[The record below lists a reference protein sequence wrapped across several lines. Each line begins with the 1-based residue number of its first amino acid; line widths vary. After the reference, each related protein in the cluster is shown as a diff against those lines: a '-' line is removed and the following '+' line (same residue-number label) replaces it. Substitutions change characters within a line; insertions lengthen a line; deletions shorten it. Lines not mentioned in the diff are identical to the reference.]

1 MQPHASIPHQKS
13 HPNQAGVKPGPGTDH
28 LQKVAGFMTKHG
40 IAGLPRNYHLVHE
53 ALHGHNA
60 GLARD
65 LAALAQRPTQ
75 HALDQLGLKHRL
87 ASHCWLA
94 EERLQSESAAL
105 LHNLGDHLGL
115 GILHK
120 QTFARALE
128 TITRSIREDE
138 TRGIGELIAEL
149 DFLAAAAADL
159 LQAETELAVKLKN
172 GLQQIEAADRVA
184 EAAKV
189 MKAKDGLTGLPN
201 RLAFMNRLGELFAED
216 VPAPATALVLIDVD
230 NFRSINLQ
238 FGEEAG
244 NRLLKRMAAIFRKTI
259 KKNDFVARIDG
270 DDFAFLF
277 SDVSGEDA
285 YAIAERLH
293 GAVENNLVFAT
304 EHGSQHGGLGLSIGI
319 ALSHDAD
326 APMELLAQAQASLG
340 VARSNPRQ
348 PIAVFVPERGRAG
361 GRHVA

>member
-172 GLQQIEAADRVA
+172 GLQQIEAADRAA

-201 RLAFMNRLGELFAED
+201 RLARIGAGYTERGLRLGQEFHRRIGVVAERD
-216 VPAPATALVLIDVD
+216 ADRQAEPTVLGTV
-230 NFRSINLQ
+230 L
-238 FGEEAG
+238 G
-244 NRLLKRMAAIFRKTI
+244 
-259 KKNDFVARIDG
+259 
-270 DDFAFLF
+270 
-277 SDVSGEDA
+277 GEDQIVFDGA
-285 YAIAERLH
+285 MQAFGDRISILARNVAE
-293 GAVENNLVFAT
+293 
-304 EHGSQHGGLGLSIGI
+304 
-319 ALSHDAD
+319 
-326 APMELLAQAQASLG
+326 
-340 VARSNPRQ
+340 
-348 PIAVFVPERGRAG
+348 
-361 GRHVA
+361 